1 MIIQQWLSG
10 AYTQFKKAGIETA
23 RLDSLVLLSD
33 ELGHDKSWI
42 LGHPEYEL
50 QGSEIETLS
59 TKITQRLQHT
69 PLAYIR
75 GKVAFYG
82 HEFTINEHVL
92 VPRPESESI
101 IELLKA
107 LFSLQKISTAIDIG
121 TGSGALAITAKL
133 DFPALR
139 VIAIDIEVSCLRLAQ
154 TNAKQLS
161 VEIELLQGDLLMP
174 LHGISVDRQTVLI
187 CNLPY
192 VPTGHP
198 VNQAATHEPRIA
210 LYGGVD
216 GLRLYRK
223 LCTQLELLSSVPEYI
238 ITESLVSQHA
248 ELIKLFSSNG
258 YKLRSAD
265 GLAQCFEHTK

>member
-1 MIIQQWLSG
+1 MTIQQWLSDTY
-10 AYTQFKKAGIETA
+10 AQFKNAGIETT

-42 LGHPEYEL
+42 LGHPEYKL
-50 QGSEIETLS
+50 QGSGIETLN
-59 TKITQRLQHT
+59 TKIAQRLQHT

-75 GKVAFYG
+75 GKVDFYG
-82 HEFTINEHVL
+82 REFVINEHVL

-107 LFSLQKISTAIDIG
+107 LPNTQKISTAIDIG
-121 TGSGALAITAKL
+121 TGSGVLAITAKL
-133 DFPALR
+133 ELPALR
-139 VIAIDIEVSCLRLAQ
+139 VIAIDIEKPCLQLAQ
-154 TNAKQLS
+154 QNARQLS
-161 VEIELLQGDLLMP
+161 VEIELLQGNLLMP
-174 LHGISVDRQTVLI
+174 LHDISINRQTVLI

-198 VNQAATHEPRIA
+198 VNQAATHEPHIA

-216 GLRLYRK
+216 GLRLYKK
-223 LCTQLELLSSVPEYI
+223 LCMQLELLSSMPEYI

-248 ELIKLFSSNG
+248 ELTRLFSCNG
-258 YKLRSAD
+258 YKMRVTD